1 MARKRLD
8 ICVFTVYCLVM
19 LWLLFH
25 RSRPDTA
32 GPGFSYW
39 TWVGSNVNLTP
50 LHTIRLFWSVL
61 ADPQRYIDRMGMAWY
76 EANRQHAIINL
87 GGNVLL
93 FLPLGFYPPRL
104 FSKLQRLWKTIAFA
118 ASIII
123 AVEVTQVLTLRGN
136 CDIDDLLLNL
146 IGTAIG
152 YGMFRLIQSSKKAA
166 G

>member
-1 MARKRLD
+1 MEKKRLD
-8 ICVFTVYCLVM
+8 IRVFTVYCLVM

-39 TWVGSNVNLTP
+39 AWVGSNVNLTP
-50 LHTIRLFWSVL
+50 LHTIRLFWGVL
-61 ADPQRYIDRMGMAWY
+61 ADPQRYIDRMGIAWY

-104 FSKLQRLWKTIAFA
+104 FPKLQQLWKTIAFVA
-118 ASIII
+118 PIII
-123 AVEVTQVLTLRGN
+123 AVEVTQVLTMRGN

-152 YGMFRLIQSSKKAA
+152 YGMFCFIRSSKKAA